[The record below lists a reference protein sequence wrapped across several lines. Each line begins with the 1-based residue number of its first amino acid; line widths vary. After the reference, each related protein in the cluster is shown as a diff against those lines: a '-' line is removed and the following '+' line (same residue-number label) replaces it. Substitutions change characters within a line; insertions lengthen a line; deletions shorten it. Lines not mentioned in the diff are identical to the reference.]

1 MRLLLL
7 TLTSLVIS
15 LSAFCQDIN
24 VLIAEADKIETVPNE
39 KAAFEQFKIIHKRYP
54 NNLYALVKCSELS
67 SRIGTREKETKAR
80 DAYYNAAVF
89 YGKQALTL
97 NPNSDE
103 AHVSYAI
110 AMGRIS
116 LLKSGKDKLSIAKE
130 VKHHADIALKL
141 NPNNFKAWHIVG
153 KWNYEVSNLSFLE
166 RTGAKLFYGGIPS
179 ATLQSAIAAYEK
191 ARALNSG
198 FLLNHLELAKAYKR
212 NDEDKKAIACLK
224 QILLL
229 PVKTEDDPRIKKD
242 AVRLLKEW
250 D

>member
-1 MRLLLL
+1 MRFLLL
-7 TLTSLVIS
+7 TLTSLLFFLPAI
-15 LSAFCQDIN
+15 CQDIN
-24 VLIAEADKIETVPNE
+24 VLISEADKIEAAPNE
-39 KAAFEQFKIIHKRYP
+39 KSAFEYFKVIHYKYP
-54 NNLYALVKCSELS
+54 NNVYAAVKCSELS
-67 SRIGTREKETKAR
+67 SRIGTREPETRSR

-89 YGKQALTL
+89 YGKQALSL
-97 NPNSDE
+97 DPNSDD

-116 LLKSGKDKLSIAKE
+116 MLKDGKEKIAIAKE
-130 VKHHADIALKL
+130 VKEHADIALKI

-153 KWNYEVSNLSFLE
+153 KWNYEVSNLGFFE
-166 RTGAKLFYGGIPS
+166 RAAARIFYGGLPPAS
-179 ATLQSAIAAYEK
+179 LDNAIAAYER
-191 ARALNSG
+191 ARALNYA

-212 NDEDKKAIACLK
+212 NDEDQKAISCLR

-229 PVKTEDDPRIKKD
+229 PIKTEDDPRIKKD